1 MFLALNVR
9 VYHFYIALGQG
20 FLKNAPANSVSI
32 LIVQKKQR
40 YVTLHPSM
48 EGFTSLSAE
57 SCLLPLLA
65 RSYRTSILCPPL
77 GAPHHRVLPGMHS
90 PTRMKTK
97 IENINTHYVALA
109 VSLLNIDPS
118 SPYLILPPFPS
129 YRSVSSPTILSGGC
143 STARSFRVLGTA
155 DECKN
160 TIFGWHQWEQ
170 HRYREEL
177 MTTAYLLLL
186 GFF

>member
-65 RSYRTSILCPPL
+65 RSYRTI
-77 GAPHHRVLPGMHS
+77 
-90 PTRMKTK
+90 
-97 IENINTHYVALA
+97 NIMST
-109 VSLLNIDPS
+109 SWSTPS
-118 SPYLILPPFPS
+118 SRAAWDAQPYK
-129 YRSVSSPTILSGGC
+129 
-143 STARSFRVLGTA
+143 
-155 DECKN
+155 DENQDRK
-160 TIFGWHQWEQ
+160 HQYAL
-170 HRYREEL
+170 RR
-177 MTTAYLLLL
+177 AC
-186 GFF
+186 GFSAEH